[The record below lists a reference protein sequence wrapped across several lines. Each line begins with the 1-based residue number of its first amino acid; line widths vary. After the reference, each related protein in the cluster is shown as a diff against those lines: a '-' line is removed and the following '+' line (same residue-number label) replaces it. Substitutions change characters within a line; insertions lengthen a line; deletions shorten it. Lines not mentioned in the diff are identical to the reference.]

1 MASKK
6 KKDLAPPPQVSDD
19 DDSERSDKDSDVSSD
34 EKKKPAKKATGGEK
48 KATPAKA
55 AAIKTKTKSKSKS
68 KSKSREDSNDDSD
81 ASDKS
86 ERSADSDDDKD
97 SGDETGRV
105 HTGGKSIISQGKIE
119 ANTVKKKVTYKVSIA
134 DQNYRPGS
142 GITLTVD
149 IKNQSDKTIKS
160 IQAVLQTVE
169 VVTEGKKKKKKKP
182 VQAGKHEEWFQGARF
197 PLEGYTDYVGTVTY
211 TLPSALP
218 DSSDAVQHQLVVQ
231 FDVKK
236 AMGYNHIK
244 LILPVTVRK

>member
-19 DDSERSDKDSDVSSD
+19 DDSEHSDKDSDDSSE

-55 AAIKTKTKSKSKS
+55 KPKAKSKS
-68 KSKSREDSNDDSD
+68 KSKSREDSDDDSD
-81 ASDKS
+81 KSDDDS
-86 ERSADSDDDKD
+86 DDRSADSDDDKD
-97 SGDETGRV
+97 SGDENGRV
-105 HTGGKSIISQGKIE
+105 HTGGKSVISQGKVE
-119 ANTVKKKVTYKVSIA
+119 ATTTKKKIIYKVSIP
-134 DQNYRPGS
+134 DQNYRPGT
-142 GITLTVD
+142 GITLSVE
-149 IKNQSDKTIKS
+149 IKNQSDKTVKS

-169 VVTEGKKKKKKKP
+169 VVTDGKKKKKKKP

-197 PLEGYTDYVGTVTY
+197 PLEGYTDYNGSVVY

-218 DSSDAVQHQLVVQ
+218 DSSDSVQHQLVVQ